1 MLSQVLKRTGIKGLK
16 KGLRDFD
23 GHGRYWDIGVVMK
36 RFRFVI
42 LCCLAAFP
50 PAFLFAQSLD
60 DYPAPAEQGRWLE
73 RQKTV
78 TGPVKAALLIGVGN
92 HASARSEHLGWNL
105 DVSDE
110 LSTMKSTLKSEAGF
124 GYIETLADDKATLSN
139 IEGFLTQRLPARL
152 SGEGHT
158 LLIYY
163 TGHGVVQGQE
173 RCWFTYYTDFSSDH
187 YSKLLTASTLA
198 DWINRLKTDK
208 GHQGV
213 PDHGRLRHAGETA
226 QASAHRDPSRGRAD
240 LRGRKGAHDV
250 HRGLYRGLPYRHD
263 LAQG

>member
-1 MLSQVLKRTGIKGLK
+1 M
-16 KGLRDFD
+16 
-23 GHGRYWDIGVVMK
+23 
-36 RFRFVI
+36 
-42 LCCLAAFP
+42 
-50 PAFLFAQSLD
+50 
-60 DYPAPAEQGRWLE
+60 
-73 RQKTV
+73 

-198 DWINRLKTDK
+198 DWINRLKTDRDIKVCLVMDACATREKPPKRPPTEIRLGDERIFAAEK
-208 GHQGV
+208 GHMASTGV
-213 PDHGRLRHAGETA
+213 FTTSFFEAMDALKDQKTVHFK
-226 QASAHRDPSRGRAD
+226 D
-240 LRGRKGAHDV
+240 LFDRIR
-250 HRGLYRGLPYRHD
+250 
-263 LAQG
+263 